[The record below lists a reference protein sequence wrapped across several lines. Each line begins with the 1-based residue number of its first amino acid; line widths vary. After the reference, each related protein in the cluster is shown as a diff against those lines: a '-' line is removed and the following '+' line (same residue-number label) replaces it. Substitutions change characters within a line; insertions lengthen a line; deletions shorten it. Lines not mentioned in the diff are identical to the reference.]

1 MQRTDCK
8 EGLGIRARA
17 AKIRQHWSPR
27 ERAERMGLPPDMPAR
42 IRDHLNEYTE
52 PAWPPIGLFQL
63 VESRLIPLGVARSA
77 E

>member
-1 MQRTDCK
+1 
-8 EGLGIRARA
+8 
-17 AKIRQHWSPR
+17 
-27 ERAERMGLPPDMPAR
+27 MGLPPDMPER